1 MQGID
6 IRPLKMRLRG
16 EIKAWRRALE
26 PGWKAGADEKIC
38 ARVLALREYA
48 ACSTLLT
55 YVSLPIEVDTLR
67 LISHAFADGKKV
79 AAPRCVEGTH
89 EMEFYEISSMD
100 DLARQTFGVLE
111 PVRERCRRLTDFS
124 GSVCL
129 VPALAY
135 DRAGYRLGY
144 GAGYYD
150 RVPVGLSRPEDRA
163 GLRAEPAQ
171 EPVEGP
177 VRRAGRP
184 DRHRGAPFCPAGG
197 GGGTQKKEMTVSGK
211 PETVIFVAP
220 APGGEVVTVCR
231 CRVCLD

>member
-26 PGWKAGADEKIC
+26 PGWKAAADEKIC

-55 YVSLPIEVDTLR
+55 YVSLPIEVDTLC
-67 LISHAFADGKKV
+67 LISRAFADGKKV

-111 PVRERCRRLTDFS
+111 PVRERCRLLTDFS

-150 RVPVGLSRPEDRA
+150 RFLSVYP
-163 GLRAEPAQ
+163 
-171 EPVEGP
+171 GP
-177 VRRAGRP
+177 KIG
-184 DRHRGAPFCPAGG
+184 FCLLY
-197 GGGTQKKEMTVSGK
+197 TS
-211 PETVIFVAP
+211 
-220 APGGEVVTVCR
+220 R
-231 CRVCLD
+231 CV

>member
-1 MQGID
+1 MQRVD
-6 IRPLKMRLRG
+6 IRPLKQKLRR
-16 EIKAWRRALE
+16 EIKQWRREMPSEQKKL
-26 PGWKAGADEKIC
+26 ADGRILG
-38 ARVLALREYA
+38 RVTGLREYA
-48 ACSTLLT
+48 ECHTLLT

-150 RVPVGLSRPEDRA
+150 RFLSVYPGPKIGLVYAQNLRRSLWKGRYDVPVDLIVTEARLFVPQAA
-163 GLRAEPAQ
+163 GAE
-171 EPVEGP
+171 
-177 VRRAGRP
+177 R
-184 DRHRGAPFCPAGG
+184 
-197 GGGTQKKEMTVSGK
+197 KKK
-211 PETVIFVAP
+211 K
-220 APGGEVVTVCR
+220 
-231 CRVCLD
+231 

>member
-26 PGWKAGADEKIC
+26 PGWKAAADEKIC

-55 YVSLPIEVDTLR
+55 YVSLPIEVDTLC
-67 LISHAFADGKKV
+67 LISRAFADGKKV

-111 PVRERCRRLTDFS
+111 PVRERCRLLTDFS

-150 RVPVGLSRPEDRA
+150 RFLSVYPGPKIGLVYAQNLRRSLWKGRYDVPVDLIVTEARLFVPQAA
-163 GLRAEPAQ
+163 GAE
-171 EPVEGP
+171 
-177 VRRAGRP
+177 R
-184 DRHRGAPFCPAGG
+184 
-197 GGGTQKKEMTVSGK
+197 KKK
-211 PETVIFVAP
+211 K
-220 APGGEVVTVCR
+220 
-231 CRVCLD
+231 